1 MSNTDHELAYPGE
14 FEVLRTKAEAGFW
27 DSGQLVLTNY
37 RLIWTPSLLAKTPA
51 FSFDLAD
58 IASVKQVRLPKYL
71 FLSTSLRFTLRSG
84 AVYEI
89 HRPQE
94 DVNRLQY
101 LIDDYRRREPYR
113 PGKLFEAES

>member
-1 MSNTDHELAYPGE
+1 MSDTEALEYPGE

-27 DSGQLVLTNY
+27 DSGQLTLTNY
-37 RLIWTPSLLAKTPA
+37 RLSWTPSRLAKTPA

-58 IASVKQVRLPKYL
+58 IESVRQARVASYL
-71 FLSTSLRFTLRSG
+71 FLSASLRITLRNG

-94 DVNRLQY
+94 DINRLQY
-101 LIDDYRRREPYR
+101 MIDDYRRRGPYR